1 MRLGDAVKPIS
12 YMKAHAA
19 EMIREVAEGRR
30 TYVITQHGEAKAVLQ
45 DLESYEQL
53 QESVALLKM
62 LAQSDRSLAAGHTR
76 PVNEVLTDLRK
87 GLADDA
93 R

>member
-62 LAQSDRSLAAGHTR
+62 LAQSSRSLAAGRTR
-76 PVNEVLTDLRK
+76 PINEVLADLRK
-87 GLADDA
+87 GPADDA
-93 R
+93 G

>member
-1 MRLGDAVKPIS
+1 MRLADSVKPIS

-19 EMIREVAEGRR
+19 EMIREVAESRR
-30 TYVITQHGEAKAVLQ
+30 PYIITQHGEAKVVLQ

-53 QESVALLKM
+53 QESVALLKL
-62 LAQSDRSLAAGHTR
+62 LAQSGRSLAEGRTR
-76 PVNEVLTDLRK
+76 PASAVLADLRK
-87 GLADDA
+87 EIGEDD

>member
-62 LAQSDRSLAAGHTR
+62 LAQSGRSLAAGRTR
-76 PVNEVLTDLRK
+76 PINEVLADLRK
-87 GLADDA
+87 GLVDDA
-93 R
+93 G

>member
-62 LAQSDRSLAAGHTR
+62 LAQSGRSLAEGRTR
-76 PVNEVLTDLRK
+76 PANEVLADLRK

-93 R
+93 Q